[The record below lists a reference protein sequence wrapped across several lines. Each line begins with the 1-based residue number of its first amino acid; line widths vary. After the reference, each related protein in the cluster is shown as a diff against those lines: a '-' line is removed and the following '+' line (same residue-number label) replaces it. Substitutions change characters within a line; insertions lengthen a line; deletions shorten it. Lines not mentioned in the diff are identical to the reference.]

1 MFNSNWFTG
10 MLKKIEEHKIAY
22 MFLLA
27 TFLTLFGCGL
37 LVAGFIV
44 PPLGVISNSVLISV
58 GEVFTFAGS
67 VLGINATY
75 KSKLDENINKL
86 NKP

>member
-1 MFNSNWFTG
+1 MI
-10 MLKKIEEHKIAY
+10 KHIEEHKIAY

-27 TFLTLFGCGL
+27 AALTLFGCGL

-44 PPLGVISNSVLISV
+44 IPLGAMTDSVLISA

-67 VLGINATY
+67 ILGINATY
-75 KSKLDENINKL
+75 KSKLENIKV
-86 NKP
+86 